1 MGGTELQ
8 PGIGESSADLR
19 LTGAFAREMG
29 TGICQRCRANTNR
42 AGCFRE
48 QVGGLGGS
56 VN

>member
-29 TGICQRCRANTNR
+29 TGICQRSRANTNR